1 MSRKYQDLRNA
12 TKNYSFDQI
21 ERILGLIKEYDL
33 RSKGVGLH
41 IIGDEFSEQTD
52 NGELTKEMILKILLF

>member
-1 MSRKYQDLRNA
+1 MSRKYLDLRNA

-52 NGELTKEMILKILLF
+52 HGELTKEMVLKILLL